1 MPHRQ
6 QFIDPAYGEQAVTY
20 PQLPDAEAAL
30 VSFLAGHAT
39 LTPLHDG
46 RVGTELQSDLACL
59 QVTPLGGQQPWP
71 WEAAPEFAISSWG
84 PAAGTDSKAQ
94 ASALD
99 RAVRSVVFELLGQ
112 AVTGGRFTQIGV
124 RLAGL
129 WSPAEDTNRPR
140 YRSDFAL
147 TVMP

>member
-1 MPHRQ
+1 M
-6 QFIDPAYGEQAVTY
+6 TY

-30 VSFLAGHAT
+30 VSFLTAHSILA
-39 LTPLHDG
+39 PLHGG
-46 RVGTELQSDLACL
+46 RVGTELQSDLVCV
-59 QVTPLGGQQPWP
+59 QVTALGGPQPWP
-71 WEAAPEFAISSWG
+71 WESAPEFSISSWG
-84 PAAGTDSKAQ
+84 GTKAE
-94 ASALD
+94 ASNLD
-99 RAVRSVVFELLGQ
+99 RAVRSAVFELLGA
-112 AVTGGRFTQIGV
+112 AVTGGRVTQIGV

>member
-1 MPHRQ
+1 M
-6 QFIDPAYGEQAVTY
+6 TY

-30 VSFLAGHAT
+30 VAFLAAHST
-39 LTPLHDG
+39 LTPLHGG
-46 RVGTELQSDLACL
+46 RVSTELQSDLVCL
-59 QVTPLGGQQPWP
+59 QVTALGGAQPWP
-71 WEAAPEFAISSWG
+71 WESAPEFQVSSWG
-84 PAAGTDSKAQ
+84 GTKAE

-112 AVTGGRFTQIGV
+112 AITGGRVVKIGV

-129 WSPAEDTNRPR
+129 WAPAEDTNRPR

>member
-1 MPHRQ
+1 MTH
-6 QFIDPAYGEQAVTY
+6 

-30 VSFLAGHAT
+30 VAFLTSHTGLAA
-39 LTPLHDG
+39 LHGG

-59 QVTPLGGQQPWP
+59 QVTSLGGPQPWP
-71 WEAAPEFAISSWG
+71 WESAPEFSVSSWG
-84 PAAGTDSKAQ
+84 GTGSTAKAE

-99 RAVRSVVFELLGQ
+99 RAVRAAVFELLGT
-112 AVTGGRFTQIGV
+112 AITGGRVVSIGV

-129 WSPAEDTNRPR
+129 WSPAEDTGRPR

>member
-1 MPHRQ
+1 
-6 QFIDPAYGEQAVTY
+6 VTY

-30 VSFLAGHAT
+30 VSFLTAHSILA
-39 LTPLHDG
+39 PLHGG
-46 RVGTELQSDLACL
+46 RVGTELQSDLVCV
-59 QVTPLGGQQPWP
+59 QVTALGGPQPWP
-71 WEAAPEFAISSWG
+71 WESAPEFSISSWG
-84 PAAGTDSKAQ
+84 GTKAE
-94 ASALD
+94 ASNLD
-99 RAVRSVVFELLGQ
+99 RAVRSAVFELLGA
-112 AVTGGRFTQIGV
+112 AVTGGRVTQIGV

>member
-1 MPHRQ
+1 M
-6 QFIDPAYGEQAVTY
+6 TY

-30 VSFLAGHAT
+30 VSFLAAHPG
-39 LTPLHDG
+39 LVPLHGG
-46 RVGTELQSDLACL
+46 RVGTEVQTDATLTCL
-59 QVTPLGGQQPWP
+59 QVTALGGPQPWP
-71 WEAAPEFAISSWG
+71 WESKPEFSVASWG
-84 PAAGTDSKAQ
+84 GTKAQ

-99 RAVRSVVFELLGQ
+99 RATRAAVFELLG
-112 AVTGGRFTQIGV
+112 APISGGRVVEIGV

-129 WSPAEDTNRPR
+129 WSPDENTARPR

>member
-1 MPHRQ
+1 M
-6 QFIDPAYGEQAVTY
+6 TY

-30 VSFLAGHAT
+30 VSFLAAHSV
-39 LTPLHDG
+39 LTPLHGG
-46 RVGTELQSDLACL
+46 RVGTELQEPTLVCL
-59 QVTPLGGQQPWP
+59 QVTALGGPQPWP
-71 WEAAPEFAISSWG
+71 WESAPEFQISSWG
-84 PAAGTDSKAQ
+84 GTKAE

-99 RAVRSVVFELLGQ
+99 RAIRSVVFELLGQ
-112 AVTGGRFTQIGV
+112 AITGGRVVEIGV

>member
-1 MPHRQ
+1 
-6 QFIDPAYGEQAVTY
+6 VTY

-30 VSFLAGHAT
+30 VAFLAGHAT
-39 LTPLHDG
+39 LTPLHGG

-59 QVTPLGGQQPWP
+59 QVTALGGPQPWP
-71 WEAAPEFAISSWG
+71 WESMPEFAISSWG
-84 PAAGTDSKAQ
+84 PKAATDAKAQ

-112 AVTGGRFTQIGV
+112 AITGGRVTQIGV
-124 RLAGL
+124 RLSGL